1 MWAFMLEEADEGFEL
16 QEGKM
21 GEKKSVEDVFISLQC
36 NRQVD
41 EWKFPVRK
49 V

>member
-21 GEKKSVEDVFISLQC
+21 EKKKKKKVLISLQC

>member
-1 MWAFMLEEADEGFEL
+1 MLERADEGFEL

-21 GEKKSVEDVFISLQC
+21 KRKKKCVAGVFISLQC
-36 NRQVD
+36 KRELD